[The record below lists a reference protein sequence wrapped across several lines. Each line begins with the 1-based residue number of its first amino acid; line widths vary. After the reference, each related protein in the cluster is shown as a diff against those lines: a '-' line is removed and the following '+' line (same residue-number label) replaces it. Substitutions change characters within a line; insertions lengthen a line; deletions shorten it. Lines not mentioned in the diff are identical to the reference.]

1 MTDNA
6 KPTTEYFGARSS
18 VVHPLSDGDKMNTQQ
33 LIDAEKKYLA
43 HTYARPPFVLTRG
56 EGVYVFDGEGNKY
69 LDCAAGIAVNALGY
83 SDPQLVKAIQDAAA
97 GLLHTSNLFYTETQV
112 ALAQALVEKSFAD
125 KVFFSNTGTEAMEGA
140 LKFARKYHA
149 EHGNHSRTNFVAFRG
164 SFHGRTM
171 GALAIT
177 DSEKY
182 QAPFRPLVPGATF
195 AEFNNLDSARAA
207 ITAETA
213 AVIVEPVQG
222 EGGVY
227 PASDE
232 FLRGLRALCDERG
245 ALLIFDEI
253 QCGLGRTGKLWAHE
267 WSGVTPDIM
276 TLAKPL
282 AGGLPI
288 GAFLMTD
295 KVASAIHVGE
305 HGTTFGGGPFITSI
319 ALSVFNRISDPKFL
333 AHVNAMGNYLM
344 ERLTEINS
352 PHIKEVRGRGLMI
365 GVEMDI
371 DAAKIRDVGYTQ
383 GLLLIQARE
392 KVVRFVPPLIMQKTH
407 VDELIEKL
415 SRVLAE
421 VG

>member
-1 MTDNA
+1 
-6 KPTTEYFGARSS
+6 
-18 VVHPLSDGDKMNTQQ
+18 MNPQQ

-43 HTYARPPFVLTRG
+43 QTYTRPSFVLTRG
-56 EGVYVFDGEGNKY
+56 EGAYVYDADGKKY

-83 SDPQLVKAIQDAAA
+83 SDPQLVKAIQDAAT
-97 GLLHTSNLFYTETQV
+97 GLLHTSNLFYTESQV

-125 KVFFSNTGTEAMEGA
+125 KVFFSNTGTEAIEGA

-149 EHGNHSRTNFVAFRG
+149 ERGDANRKNFVAFRG

-171 GALAIT
+171 GALAVT

-182 QAPFRPLVPGATF
+182 QAPFRPLMPGVAF
-195 AEFNNLDSARAA
+195 AEFNDLDSARVA
-207 ITAETA
+207 ITDETA
-213 AVIVEPVQG
+213 AVIIEPVQG
-222 EGGVY
+222 EGGIY

-232 FLRGLRALCDERG
+232 FMRGLRALCNERG

-295 KVASAIHVGE
+295 AVASAIHAGE
-305 HGTTFGGGPFITSI
+305 HGTTFGGGPFITSV

-333 AHVNAMGNYLM
+333 AHVNETGNYLM
-344 ERLTEINS
+344 ERLAEINS

-371 DAAKIRDVGYTQ
+371 DAAKIRDLGYTQ

-392 KVVRFVPPLIMQKTH
+392 KVVRFVPPLIMQKIH
-407 VDELIEKL
+407 VDELVEKL
-415 SRVLAE
+415 GKILAE

>member
-1 MTDNA
+1 
-6 KPTTEYFGARSS
+6 
-18 VVHPLSDGDKMNTQQ
+18 MNSQQ
-33 LIDAEKKYLA
+33 IIDAEKKYLA
-43 HTYARPPFVLTRG
+43 QTYTRPSFVLTRG
-56 EGVYVFDGEGNKY
+56 EGVYVYDADGKKY

-83 SDPQLVKAIQDAAA
+83 SDPQLIKAIQDAAA
-97 GLLHTSNLFYTETQV
+97 GLLHTSNLFYTESQV

-140 LKFARKYHA
+140 MKFARKYHA
-149 EHGNHSRTNFVAFRG
+149 ERGDANRKNFVAFRG

-171 GALAIT
+171 GALAVT

-182 QAPFRPLVPGATF
+182 QAPFRPLMPGVTF
-195 AEFNNLDSARAA
+195 ADFNDLDSTRAA
-207 ITAETA
+207 ITDETA
-213 AVIVEPVQG
+213 AVIIEPVQG
-222 EGGVY
+222 EGGIY

-232 FLRGLRALCDERG
+232 FMHGLRAWCDERG

-295 KVASAIHVGE
+295 AVASAIHAGE
-305 HGTTFGGGPFITSI
+305 HGTTFGGGPFITSV
-319 ALSVFNRISDPKFL
+319 ALSVFNRISDSKFL
-333 AHVNAMGNYLM
+333 THVNETGEYLM
-344 ERLTEINS
+344 ERLAEINS

-365 GVEMDI
+365 GVEMDL
-371 DAAKIRDVGYTQ
+371 DAAKIRDLGYTQ

-392 KVVRFVPPLIMQKTH
+392 KVVRFVPPLIMQKAH
-407 VDELIEKL
+407 VDELVEKL

>member
-1 MTDNA
+1 
-6 KPTTEYFGARSS
+6 
-18 VVHPLSDGDKMNTQQ
+18 MNPQQ

-43 HTYARPPFVLTRG
+43 QTYARPPFVLTRG
-56 EGVYVFDGEGNKY
+56 EGVHVFDADGKKY

-83 SDPQLVKAIQDAAA
+83 NDPDLVRAIQDAAG
-97 GLLHTSNLFYTETQV
+97 GLLHTSNLFYTEPQV
-112 ALAQALVEKSFAD
+112 QLAQALVEKSFAD
-125 KVFFSNTGTEAMEGA
+125 KVFFANTGTEAMEGA

-149 EHGNHSRTNFVAFRG
+149 ERGDLNCKNFIAFRG

-171 GALAIT
+171 GALAAT

-182 QAPFRPLVPGATF
+182 QAPFRPLMPGVTF
-195 AEFNNLDSARAA
+195 ADFNNLDSVRAA
-207 ITAETA
+207 ITNETA
-213 AVIVEPVQG
+213 AVVIEPVQG

-227 PASDE
+227 PANDD
-232 FLRGLRALCDERG
+232 FLRGVCALCNERG

-267 WSGVTPDIM
+267 WSGVTPDLM
-276 TLAKPL
+276 MLAKPL

-288 GAFLMTD
+288 GALLMTD
-295 KVASAIHVGE
+295 AVASAIHVGE
-305 HGTTFGGGPFITSI
+305 HGTTFGGGPFITSL
-319 ALSVFNRISDPKFL
+319 ALSVFNRLSDPRFL
-333 AHVNAMGNYLM
+333 AHVNETGNYLM
-344 ERLTEINS
+344 ERLVEINS

-371 DAAKIRDVGYTQ
+371 DAAKVRDMGYMH

-392 KVVRFVPPLIMQKTH
+392 KVVRLVPPLVFQKMH
-407 VDELIEKL
+407 VDELVEKL
-415 SRVLAE
+415 GRVLTE

>member
-1 MTDNA
+1 
-6 KPTTEYFGARSS
+6 
-18 VVHPLSDGDKMNTQQ
+18 MNSREI
-33 LIDAEKKYLA
+33 IDAEKKYLA
-43 HTYARPPFVLTRG
+43 QTYTRPSFVLTRG
-56 EGVYVFDGEGNKY
+56 EGVHVYDADGKKY

-83 SDPQLVKAIQDAAA
+83 SDPQLIKAIQDAAA
-97 GLLHTSNLFYTETQV
+97 GLLHTSNLFYTESQV

-125 KVFFSNTGTEAMEGA
+125 KVFFANTGTEAMEGA

-149 EHGNHSRTNFVAFRG
+149 ERGDANRKNFVAFRG

-171 GALAIT
+171 GALAVT

-182 QAPFRPLVPGATF
+182 QAPFRPLIPGVIF
-195 AEFNNLDSARAA
+195 ADFDNLDSARAA
-207 ITAETA
+207 ITDETA
-213 AVIVEPVQG
+213 AVIIEPVQG
-222 EGGVY
+222 EGGIY

-232 FLRGLRALCDERG
+232 FMRGLRALCDERG

-288 GAFLMTD
+288 GAFLMID
-295 KVASAIHVGE
+295 AVASAIHAGE
-305 HGTTFGGGPFITSI
+305 HGTTFGGGPFITSV

-333 AHVNAMGNYLM
+333 AHVNETGNYLM
-344 ERLTEINS
+344 ERLAEINS
-352 PHIKEVRGRGLMI
+352 LHIKEVRGRGLMI

-371 DAAKIRDVGYTQ
+371 DAAKIRDAGYSH

-392 KVVRFVPPLIMQKTH
+392 KVVRFVPPLILQKAH

>member
-1 MTDNA
+1 
-6 KPTTEYFGARSS
+6 
-18 VVHPLSDGDKMNTQQ
+18 MNPREI
-33 LIDAEKKYLA
+33 IDAEKKYLA
-43 HTYARPPFVLTRG
+43 QTYTRPSFVLTRG
-56 EGVYVFDGEGNKY
+56 EGMYVFDTDGKKY

-83 SDPQLVKAIQDAAA
+83 SDPQLIKAIQDAAA
-97 GLLHTSNLFYTETQV
+97 GLLHTSNLFYTESQV

-149 EHGNHSRTNFVAFRG
+149 ERGDVNRKNFVAFHS

-171 GALAIT
+171 GALAVT

-182 QAPFRPLVPGATF
+182 QAPFRPLMPGVAF
-195 AEFNNLDSARAA
+195 ADFNDLDSARAA
-207 ITAETA
+207 ITDETA
-213 AVIVEPVQG
+213 AVIIEPVQG
-222 EGGVY
+222 EGGIY

-232 FLRGLRALCDERG
+232 FMRGLRVLCDERG

-276 TLAKPL
+276 ALAKPL

-295 KVASAIHVGE
+295 KVASAIHMGE
-305 HGTTFGGGPFITSI
+305 HGTTFGGGPFITSV

-333 AHVNAMGNYLM
+333 SHVNETGNYLM
-344 ERLTEINS
+344 ERLAEINS

-371 DAAKIRDVGYTQ
+371 DAAKIRDLGYSQ

-392 KVVRFVPPLIMQKTH
+392 KVVRFVPPLIMQKIH
-407 VDELIEKL
+407 VDELVEKL
-415 SRVLAE
+415 GKILAQ